1 MTTDPPPEH
10 RRAALVVEDD
20 DGVRRSLQLLLHWRG
35 YEVRSF
41 ASAGAL
47 LAGADL
53 DDAAVLI
60 ADFRLPDATGCDVR
74 RALGDRGWT
83 GRSVLITGY
92 PSAALDAL
100 ARDSGFDAVLS
111 KPLRQQALFSA
122 LREDEASARR

>member
-111 KPLRQQALFSA
+111 KPLR
-122 LREDEASARR
+122 